1 MTKTLIAIVGPTAV
15 GKTAVSILLAEKL
28 HTEIVSADSRQ
39 FYREMEIG
47 TAKPSAEELKKVT
60 HHFINTLYI
69 DDDYS
74 VGNYEIDAL
83 QCLEEL
89 FKTHD
94 KVLLTGGSGLF
105 VKAVCEGLDKLPSG
119 DKGIRE
125 HYENLYKEKGLEPL
139 QIELL
144 DKDRNYFDAVD
155 KQNPRRLIRAL
166 EVINLTGK
174 PYSEFRKR
182 KPAERNFEVVKIG
195 LNVDKELLRKRID
208 QRVDEMLAA
217 GWLEECKRLYPYRH
231 LNSLKTVGYTE
242 LFEFIEGKTDW
253 ETTVTNIKT
262 NTWHYAKRQ
271 LTWFK
276 KDKEIQ
282 WFTGEEE
289 VIKFLEV

>member
-217 GWLEECKRLYPYRH
+217 GWPEECKRLYPYRH

-242 LFEFIEGKTDW
+242 LFDFIEGKTDW